1 MTALRSRLKSWLGKP
16 GQAGRAIAAPAVPK
30 SIVVC
35 TPQVDK
41 GRSHTLAEQ
50 LVIGRSFECDVVL
63 DDGYCSQQHARLFV
77 RGGQQLL
84 EDLDSNNGT
93 YVNRQLIQTVVVV
106 HPGDQIQIG
115 TTVFEVK
122 P

>member
-1 MTALRSRLKSWLGKP
+1 MTALRTRLGSWLDNLRKARKAP
-16 GQAGRAIAAPAVPK
+16 ASPAVPK

-35 TPQVDK
+35 TPQADQ

-77 RGGQQLL
+77 RGDQHLL
-84 EDLDSNNGT
+84 EDLGSSNGT
-93 YVNRQLIQTVVVV
+93 YVNRQLIRTAIVV
-106 HPGDQIQIG
+106 HTGDQIQVG